1 MSTGEIVI
9 TIIVYLLSGI
19 LLFLGI
25 RQFMEKGFLL
35 NNAWLYATKEQ
46 RKSMDKK
53 PYYRQSAIVFCIL
66 SAVFIVAGLSLM
78 LQNDRFL
85 LFEIPLISG
94 AIIYAIVS
102 SIRINKH
109 LQTDP
114 PAMLSWMKP
123 VHPYYWKWHSKCA
136 HFPNCPL
143 LP

>member
-1 MSTGEIVI
+1 MNTGEIIVA
-9 TIIVYLLSGI
+9 IIVFILSGI

-46 RKSMDKK
+46 RKTMNKK

-66 SAVFIVAGLSLM
+66 SAVFIVVGLSLV

-94 AIIYAIVS
+94 VIIYVIVS
-102 SIRINKH
+102 SIQINT
-109 LQTDP
+109 QGRE
-114 PAMLSWMKP
+114 
-123 VHPYYWKWHSKCA
+123 
-136 HFPNCPL
+136 
-143 LP
+143 